1 MLANG
6 AELGVKKGESA
17 EYKDLPGLQ
26 EIPEVDNTPEKVDI
40 TVLKDKVKKYD
51 VGIGDAEELVY
62 KFLYDNSKADCPY
75 RILRAMEAAGEVG
88 SFCETDADG
97 TKIQFDAKVSV
108 KRTGGG
114 VNGVIQFDVTM
125 ALQSEIT
132 FVDPA

>member
-6 AELGVKKGESA
+6 AELGLKKGDAA
-17 EYKDLPGLQ
+17 EYTDLPGLQ
-26 EIPEVDNTPEKVDI
+26 EIPEIGNTPEKVEI
-40 TVLKDKVKKYD
+40 TTLKDKVKMYD
-51 VGIGDAEELVY
+51 MGIGDAGELVH
-62 KFLYDNSKADCPY
+62 KSLYDNSKADCPY
-75 RILRAMEAAGEVG
+75 CTLRAMEAAGDVG

>member
-17 EYKDLPGLQ
+17 EYTDLPGLQ
-26 EIPEVDNTPEKVDI
+26 EIPEVGNAPEKVDI
-40 TVLKDKVKKYD
+40 TVLKDKVKN
-51 VGIGDAEELVY
+51 
-62 KFLYDNSKADCPY
+62 NSKADCPY